1 MQLMSEQRVTSLDPV
16 FGQMGIEAGKAIW
29 SAPEL
34 SMREKAVVLIAAD
47 LCVPELGL
55 PFELHVGMA
64 LSQAKMAVE
73 DLRELLRHLAPDAG
87 FNIVAMGFER
97 LVQIAKDLDHDPAS
111 SAARSAPATP
121 VYDAATLASLEELDP
136 EFARMVDR
144 TSRQLWSRPGLSRRE
159 RCLATFAVDVIAGTL
174 GTPFAAHVELCRRAG
189 LARAECCVAIRALA
203 EFSIPKAWQALI
215 ALDALMP
222 AAHPN

>member
-29 SAPEL
+29 SAPAL
-34 SMREKAVVLIAAD
+34 SMREKAVVMIAAD

-64 LSQAKMAVE
+64 LGQAAMTVE
-73 DLRELLRHLAPDAG
+73 DLRELLRHVAPDAG

-97 LVQIAKDLDHDPAS
+97 LLQVAEELDKDSGS
-111 SAARSAPATP
+111 SASRIEADRP
-121 VYDAATLASLEELDP
+121 VYDEATLAALERIDP
-136 EFARMVDR
+136 EFARLVDQ

-159 RCLATFAVDVIAGTL
+159 RCLATFAVDVIGGTL
-174 GTPFAAHVELCRRAG
+174 GPPFAAHVGLCRQAG
-189 LARAECCVAIRALA
+189 LTRAECCVALRALA

-222 AAHPN
+222 NARAN